1 MVHTT
6 LEVMKVISAAM
17 AGNTKSNVIDIVE
30 LGNLHPVSGILGET
44 SSLITGI
51 SISE

>member
-1 MVHTT
+1 
-6 LEVMKVISAAM
+6 MKVVSAAM
-17 AGNTKSNVIDIVE
+17 AGNTKGNVIDIVE
-30 LGNLHPVSGILGET
+30 LGNLHPVGGILGET